1 MPPASRSRR
10 SSGRGDA
17 RWHGS
22 ELIDSFSYLSVLLS
36 VIIGL
41 AITQVLQGLRALM
54 LARESARLYAPSL
67 IWAGVVLLIA
77 IQMWWSSFGLRDQQ
91 DWTFGLYGLILLQT
105 ALFYLAAGLVLPD
118 LSPERIDLEADY
130 YRNRRWF
137 FGLLGAAA
145 VVSILKDVALEGS
158 LPEPANL
165 AFHVLLIGS
174 CVAAILTGSRRYHAL
189 LAPASLILFA
199 GYIALLFARL

>member
-1 MPPASRSRR
+1 M
-10 SSGRGDA
+10 
-17 RWHGS
+17 
-22 ELIDSFSYLSVLLS
+22 DSFSYLSVLLS

-41 AITQVLQGLRALM
+41 AVTQVLQGMRALM

-67 IWAGVVLLIA
+67 IWAALVLLIA
-77 IQMWWSSFGLRDQQ
+77 VQMWWSSFGLREHQ

-137 FGLLGAAA
+137 FGLLAAAA
-145 VVSILKDVALEGS
+145 VVSILKDVALEGE
-158 LPEPANL
+158 LPEPFNL
-165 AFHVLLIGS
+165 AFHMVLIGS
-174 CVAAILTGSRRYHAL
+174 CLAAMLSANRSYHML
-189 LAPASLILFA
+189 LAPLSLALFV
-199 GYIALLFARL
+199 GYILLLFAKL

>member
-1 MPPASRSRR
+1 M
-10 SSGRGDA
+10 
-17 RWHGS
+17 
-22 ELIDSFSYLSVLLS
+22 DSFSYLSVLLS

-41 AITQVLQGLRALM
+41 AITQVLQGARALM

-67 IWAGVVLLIA
+67 IWAALVLLIA
-77 IQMWWSSFGLRDQQ
+77 VQMWWSSFGLRDHQ

-130 YRNRRWF
+130 HRNRGWF
-137 FGLLGAAA
+137 FGLLAAA
-145 VVSILKDVALEGS
+145 AIASVCKDVALEGS

-165 AFHVLLIGS
+165 IFHVLLIAS
-174 CVAAILTGSRRYHAL
+174 CAAAIPTANRRFHAL
-189 LAPASLILFA
+189 LAPLSLAAFI
-199 GYIALLFARL
+199 GYIVLLFARL